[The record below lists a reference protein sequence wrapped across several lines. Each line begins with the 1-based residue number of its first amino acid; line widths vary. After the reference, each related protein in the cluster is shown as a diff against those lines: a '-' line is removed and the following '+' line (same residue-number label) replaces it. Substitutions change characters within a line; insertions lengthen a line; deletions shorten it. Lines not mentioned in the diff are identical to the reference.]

1 MLGESLLERA
11 ALEWFEELGYEV
23 AYGPD
28 ISPGGSKPERDSYS
42 QVLLLNRLRQALLRI
57 NPTLPEEAI
66 EKAIHKLVHI
76 AKPTLEETNRAFHSM
91 VRNGVSVRITRG
103 KEKIGEIVKLFD
115 FEDLNNNDWLVVNQF
130 KVIEGEYMRIPD
142 IVVFVNGV
150 PIGLIELK
158 DPGDP
163 RATVRKAYNK
173 VQNYKREIPS
183 IFYYNEII
191 LLSDDTTTIAGTI
204 TTPLERFSPW
214 KTIHGKEPPK
224 EMSPLEVAI
233 KGMFDKSV
241 VLELIR
247 DFIVFENEG
256 SKWSKKLAWYS
267 QYDAIKEAIKRTL
280 IAYRSKDKRIG
291 VIWHAQGAGKSL
303 EMVFYVGKLLRIPE
317 LNNPTILILTDRN
330 DLDNQIYEKFE
341 SVERDLIPYP
351 KQAKTVEHLKE
362 LLQVPAGE
370 IIFSTVQKFK
380 AEEGRFPLLSKRE
393 NIIVIADEAHR
404 SHYNFIQ
411 GYARYIREGL
421 PNATFIGFTATPIE
435 LGDRSTVQVF
445 GDYIHVYDLAKAEE
459 DKVVVPI
466 IYENR
471 WAKIGLA
478 NHAKEFLDERF
489 EEITEREEIEVKEKL
504 KRRWSRLE
512 RILGSES
519 VLKKLAKDIVE
530 HFEKRC
536 EAIEGKALIACMSR
550 RICVDLYNHII
561 KIRPGWHDD
570 DDRKGT
576 IKVLMTGS
584 TDDPPDFQPHIRN
597 KYRRDQIKKR
607 FADPKSSLKLLI
619 VRDMLLTGFDCPC
632 LHTIYVYKPMKGHNL
647 IQAITRVN
655 RVYKDKPAGLVVDYV
670 GIGEALK
677 IAIMQYAKRA
687 PEAPKTFISQEDAL
701 SILKAKYEEVKSFL
715 KGIDYSGWRNLKPPQ
730 LIRLLHQAHNEI
742 VKDDETKRRF
752 LKAVAALK
760 KAFVLATPHP
770 EALKLK
776 DDLAFFEELRGR
788 IVKTSPEH
796 VIPPPQIETALKT
809 LVSEAVILED
819 IIDLLSKRVRQ
830 PRLSILSEEFLR
842 EVSEVEF
849 PNLRVE
855 IVRKLLNDEIRV
867 RLRRN
872 IVRYQSFKER
882 LEKTIRAYHNRAIG
896 SAKVMEELIKIA
908 RELRESVKAGEE
920 LGLTEEELAFY
931 DALSK
936 GEKFISSDEELKQ
949 LVKKLVET
957 IKKNLSI
964 DWTEHESVKSK
975 VRASVKRLLRR
986 YGFSPTKHPETVNL
1000 IMRQAEVLYKDWPIL
1015 GFEFVGGYTFDTG
1028 GGIYNLNF

>member
-1 MLGESLLERA
+1 MLGESVLERA
-11 ALEWFEELGYEV
+11 ALEWYKELGYEV

-28 ISPGGSKPERDSYS
+28 ISPGGLKPERDSYS

-66 EKAIHKLVHI
+66 EKAVHKLIHI

-91 VRNGVSVRITRG
+91 LRNGVSVRITRG

-142 IVVFVNGV
+142 IVIFINGI

-173 VQNYKREIPS
+173 LQNYKREIPS
-183 IFYYNEII
+183 LFYYNEII
-191 LLSDDTTTIAGTI
+191 VLSDDTRTIAGTI
-204 TTPLERFSPW
+204 TTSFERFSPW
-214 KTIHGKEPPK
+214 KTIHGKVPPR
-224 EMSPLEVAI
+224 EMTPLEIAI
-233 KGMFDKSV
+233 RGMFDKVV
-241 VLELIR
+241 VLELVR
-247 DFIVFENEG
+247 DFIAFEYNG
-256 SKWSKKLAWYS
+256 ARWQKMLAWYN
-267 QYDAIKEAIKRTL
+267 QYDAVKEAIKRTL
-280 IAYRSKDKRIG
+280 IAYRSRDKRIG
-291 VIWHAQGAGKSL
+291 IIWHAQGAGKSL

-317 LNNPTILILTDRN
+317 LKNPTILVLTDRN

-341 SVERDLIPYP
+341 AVERGLIPYP
-351 KQAKTVEHLKE
+351 KQAETVEHLKE
-362 LLQVPAGE
+362 LLKVPAGG

-445 GDYIHVYDLAKAEE
+445 GDYIHIYDLAKAEE
-459 DKVVVPI
+459 DGVTVPI

-471 WAKIGLA
+471 WAKIGLES
-478 NHAKEFLDERF
+478 HAKEFLDKEF
-489 EEITEREEIEVKEKL
+489 EEITEREEVEVKEKL
-504 KRRWSRLE
+504 KKRWSRLE
-512 RILGSES
+512 RVLGSES

-530 HFEKRC
+530 HFERRC

-561 KIRPGWHDD
+561 KLRPEWHNE
-570 DDRKGT
+570 DDRRGV

-584 TDDPPDFQPHIRN
+584 TDDPLEYQPHIRN

-607 FADPKSSLKLLI
+607 FADPSSPLKILL

-632 LHTIYVYKPMKGHNL
+632 LHTIYVYKPMRGHTL

-677 IAIMQYAKRA
+677 MAVVQYAKRA

-701 SILKAKYEEVKSFL
+701 PILMEKYEEVRFFL
-715 KGIDYSGWRNLKPPQ
+715 RGIDYSRWRDLSPQ
-730 LIRLLHQAHNEI
+730 ELMRLFHKAHNEI
-742 VKDDETKRRF
+742 VRDDDTKRRF
-752 LKAVAALK
+752 LRAVSALK

-776 DDLAFFEELRGR
+776 DDIAFFEELRGR
-788 IVKTSPEH
+788 IIKASPEH
-796 VIPPPQIETALKT
+796 VIPPLHVDTALKR
-809 LVSEAVILED
+809 LVGRAVILED
-819 IIDLLSKRVRQ
+819 IVDLLSESMVK
-830 PRLSILSEEFLR
+830 PPKLPILSEEFLK

-849 PNLRVE
+849 PNLRIE
-855 IVRKLLNDEIRV
+855 LLRKLLNDEIRV
-867 RLRRN
+867 RMRRN

-882 LEKTIRAYHNRAIG
+882 LERTIKAYHNRAIG

-908 RELRESVKAGEE
+908 RELRESIRAGEE

-931 DALSK
+931 DALSR
-936 GEKFISSDEELKQ
+936 GEKFIASDEELKK

-964 DWTEHESVKSK
+964 DWTEHENVKSK

-986 YGFSPTKHPETVNL
+986 HGFSPVRYPMTIDL
-1000 IMRQAEVLYKDWPIL
+1000 IMKQAEALYRDWPTIE
-1015 GFEFVGGYTFDTG
+1015 FEFAVEPTFYPG
-1028 GGIYNLNF
+1028 QGV

>member
-11 ALEWFEELGYEV
+11 ALEWFKELGYEV

-28 ISPGGSKPERDSYS
+28 ISPGGSNPERDSYS

-66 EKAIHKLVHI
+66 EKAVHKLIHI
-76 AKPTLEETNRAFHSM
+76 AKPTLEETNRTFHYM
-91 VRNGVSVRITRG
+91 LRNGVSVRITMG

-142 IVVFVNGV
+142 IVIFVNGI

-173 VQNYKREIPS
+173 VQNYKKEIPS

-191 LLSDDTTTIAGTI
+191 VLSDDTTTIAGTV
-204 TTPLERFSPW
+204 TTPFERFSPW
-214 KTIHGKEPPK
+214 KTIHGKEPPR
-224 EMSPLEVAI
+224 EMTPLEIAI
-233 KGMFDKSV
+233 RGMFDKSI
-241 VLELIR
+241 VLELVR
-247 DFIVFENEG
+247 DFIAFEYDG
-256 SKWSKKLAWYS
+256 ARWQKMLAWYN
-267 QYDAIKEAIKRTL
+267 QYDAVKEAIKRTL

-341 SVERDLIPYP
+341 AVDRELISYP
-351 KQAKTVEHLKE
+351 KQAENVEHLKE
-362 LLQVPAGE
+362 LLKVPAGG

-380 AEEGRFPLLSKRE
+380 AEEGRFPLLSERE

-445 GDYIHVYDLAKAEE
+445 GDYIHIYDLAKAEE
-459 DKVVVPI
+459 DGVTVPI

-471 WAKIGLA
+471 WAKIGLES
-478 NHAKEFLDERF
+478 HAKEFLDKEF
-489 EEITEREEIEVKEKL
+489 EEITEREEVEVKEKL
-504 KRRWSRLE
+504 KKRWSRLE
-512 RILGSES
+512 RVLGSES
-519 VLKKLAKDIVE
+519 VIKKLAKDIVE

-550 RICVDLYNHII
+550 RICVDLYNQII
-561 KIRPGWHDD
+561 KLRPEWHDE
-570 DDRKGT
+570 DDRKGV

-584 TDDPPDFQPHIRN
+584 TDDPPAYQPHIRN

-607 FADPKSSLKLLI
+607 FADPSSSLKILI

-632 LHTIYVYKPMKGHNL
+632 LHTIYVYKPMKGHTL

-677 IAIMQYAKRA
+677 MAVVQYAKRS
-687 PEAPKTFISQEDAL
+687 PEATKTFISQEDAL
-701 SILKAKYEEVKSFL
+701 PILMKKYEEVKSFL
-715 KGIDYSGWRNLKPPQ
+715 KGIDYSRWRDLNPKELM
-730 LIRLLHQAHNEI
+730 RLFHKAHNEI
-742 VKDDETKRRF
+742 VKDDDTKRRF
-752 LKAVAALK
+752 LKAVSALK

-776 DDLAFFEELRGR
+776 DDIAFFEELRGR
-788 IVKTSPEH
+788 IIKASPEH
-796 VIPPPQIETALKT
+796 VIPPPHLDTALKR
-809 LVSEAVILED
+809 LVGRAVILED
-819 IIDLLSKRVRQ
+819 IVDLLSESMVKP
-830 PRLSILSEEFLR
+830 PRIPILSEEFLR

-849 PNLRVE
+849 PNLRIE
-855 IVRKLLNDEIRV
+855 LLRKLLNDEIRV
-867 RLRRN
+867 RMRRN

-882 LEKTIRAYHNRAIG
+882 LERTIRAYHNRAIG

-908 RELRESVKAGEE
+908 RELRESIKAGEE

-931 DALSK
+931 DAISR
-936 GEKFISSDEELKQ
+936 GEKFIASDEQLKK

-964 DWTEHESVKSK
+964 DWTEHENVKSK
-975 VRASVKRLLRR
+975 VRAAVKRLLRR
-986 YGFSPTKHPETVNL
+986 HGFSPVKYPMTINL
-1000 IMRQAEVLYKDWPIL
+1000 IMKQAEALYRDWPSI
-1015 GFEFVGGYTFDTG
+1015 GFEFTVEPSFYPE
-1028 GGIYNLNF
+1028 